1 MRKEKEEKKRA
12 FAGIA
17 PAISRFNFG
26 FISTHTP
33 SLPVG
38 GKRRADTAW
47 GRKERKW
54 W

>member
-17 PAISRFNFG
+17 PAISLLNFG
-26 FISTHTP
+26 FISTHT
-33 SLPVG
+33 LPVG
-38 GKRRADTAW
+38 GARRADTAW